1 MRRTVSEV
9 IRGLEGRIAR
19 LEKSSGAQKAILA
32 QNIKDEI
39 NDYIEDVWGMDSE
52 WCYNKIISVKGG
64 FDKGLYILIEVGCED
79 AGVDAEYMIV
89 SQRYNRQVLV
99 EKEIL
104 SLREAQR
111 EFKSVR

>member
-19 LEKSSGAQKAILA
+19 LEKSSGTQKAILA

-52 WCYNKIISVKGG
+52 WCYNKVIDQKQGV
-64 FDKGLYILIEVGCED
+64 DKLYALIEIGCED
-79 AGVDAEYMIV
+79 ADVDSEYMIV
-89 SQRYNRQVLV
+89 SQNNNRQVL
-99 EKEIL
+99 EEMEIL

-111 EFKSVR
+111 EFKGMR